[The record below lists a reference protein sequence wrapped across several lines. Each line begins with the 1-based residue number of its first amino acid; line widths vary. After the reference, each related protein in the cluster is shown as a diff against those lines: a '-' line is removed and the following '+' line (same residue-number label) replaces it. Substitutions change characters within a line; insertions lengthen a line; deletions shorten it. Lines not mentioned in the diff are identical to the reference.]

1 MFTIMGA
8 SGKTGRATAEALL
21 KQGEKVRVIA
31 RSKDHLKALVE
42 RGAEAAV
49 GDAADAGF
57 LAGALRGSSAAYV
70 LIPPDLAH
78 PDFST
83 YQDQLGETVIK
94 AVKDSGV
101 THVVFLSSI
110 GADRPG
116 GTGPIAGLARQE
128 KRFAAVAGLNV
139 LALRPTYFFENH
151 FNSLGLIKH
160 QGINGS
166 AMGGNYGFP
175 QIAASDIGVAAAQ
188 LLRARDFKG
197 MTVRELLGPRD
208 LSLDEATKIIGAAI
222 GKPDLK
228 YVQFP
233 YEAALQAMVGAGLSK
248 SLASLYVEMQKAFNE
263 GLIKSVEGRSARNTT
278 PTRFEDFAAQTLA
291 PAYRAQ

>member
-78 PDFST
+78 PDFSA
-83 YQDQLGETVIK
+83 YQDQFGETVIK

-101 THVVFLSSI
+101 THVVWPPPSFFHAPVSS
-110 GADRPG
+110 GD
-116 GTGPIAGLARQE
+116 T
-128 KRFAAVAGLNV
+128 
-139 LALRPTYFFENH
+139 
-151 FNSLGLIKH
+151 
-160 QGINGS
+160 
-166 AMGGNYGFP
+166 
-175 QIAASDIGVAAAQ
+175 AQ
-188 LLRARDFKG
+188 
-197 MTVRELLGPRD
+197 
-208 LSLDEATKIIGAAI
+208 
-222 GKPDLK
+222 
-228 YVQFP
+228 
-233 YEAALQAMVGAGLSK
+233 
-248 SLASLYVEMQKAFNE
+248 
-263 GLIKSVEGRSARNTT
+263 
-278 PTRFEDFAAQTLA
+278 
-291 PAYRAQ
+291 